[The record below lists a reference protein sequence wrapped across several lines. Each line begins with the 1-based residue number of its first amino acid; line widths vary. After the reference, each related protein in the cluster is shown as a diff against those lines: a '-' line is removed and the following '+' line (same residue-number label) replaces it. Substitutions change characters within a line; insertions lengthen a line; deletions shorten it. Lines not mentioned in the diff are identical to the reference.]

1 MIIVFKYFH
10 YSCYFVIDLS
20 KYMVLKRTFVIIHA
34 FDDRS
39 QEPSL
44 KWRGQLNK
52 IINQLSSLFQLY
64 CLVFFVIGS
73 TKSSWFSTGTN
84 NFMIV
89 IQLETLSWAL
99 FDNFFGIIYQ
109 QINNLSFNSL
119 PLCLFSSN
127 LLFWKISLF
136 SYPKFNVINFNV
148 LQIFKFDFNILINF
162 STLFFVIN
170 RLRCFFLTF
179 L

>member
-20 KYMVLKRTFVIIHA
+20 KYMVLKLNFVIIHA
-34 FDDRS
+34 FGDRS

-44 KWRGQLNK
+44 KWKGQLNK

-64 CLVFFVIGS
+64 CLVLCIIGS
-73 TKSSWFSTGTN
+73 TRSSWFSTGTN

-109 QINNLSFNSL
+109 QINNLSFKSL
-119 PLCLFSSN
+119 PLCLFSNN
-127 LLFWKISLF
+127 LLFWKFSLF
-136 SYPKFNVINFNV
+136 SYPKFNVISLNV
-148 LQIFKFDFNILINF
+148 IQIFKFGFNILINF
-162 STLFFVIN
+162 STLFFVISK
-170 RLRCFFLTF
+170 LRYFFLTF